1 MKTLP
6 AEPASQRIA
15 RRLRAARLRR
25 ALTVREVAAAL
36 KLADHTQIVRY
47 ENGQTQPS
55 IDRLEQLASLYN
67 LTLASLVVADEAL
80 IPLIVELERGGQE
93 GNEGTEG

>member
-1 MKTLP
+1 MSNP
-6 AEPASQRIA
+6 PVEPASQRIA
-15 RRLRAARLRR
+15 RRLRAARLQR

-55 IDRLEQLASLYN
+55 LDRLEQLAHLYH
-67 LTLASLVVADEAL
+67 LTLASLVVADDAL
-80 IPLIVELERGGQE
+80 MPLIAELERGEQE
-93 GNEGTEG
+93 GS

>member
-1 MKTLP
+1 MSNLP
-6 AEPASQRIA
+6 VEPASQRIA
-15 RRLRAARLRR
+15 RRLRAARLQR

-55 IDRLEQLASLYN
+55 LDRLEQLAHLYR
-67 LTLASLVVADEAL
+67 LTLASLVVADDAL
-80 IPLIVELERGGQE
+80 MPMIAELERGVE
-93 GNEGTEG
+93 DE

>member
-1 MKTLP
+1 MSSP
-6 AEPASQRIA
+6 PFEPASQRIA
-15 RRLRAARLRR
+15 RRLRAARLQR

-55 IDRLEQLASLYN
+55 LDRLEQLAYLYN
-67 LTLASLVVADEAL
+67 LTLAALVVAEDAL
-80 IPLIVELERGGQE
+80 IPAIVELERDWQE
-93 GNEGTEG
+93 VDRDT